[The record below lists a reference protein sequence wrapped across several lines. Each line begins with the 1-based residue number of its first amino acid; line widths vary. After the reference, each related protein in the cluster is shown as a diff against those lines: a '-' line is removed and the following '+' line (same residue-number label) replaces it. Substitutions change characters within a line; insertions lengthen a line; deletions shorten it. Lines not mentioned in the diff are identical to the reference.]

1 MNSMTEEDYNNL
13 YFLLNISSEAFEDW
27 WDTIDQED
35 RDYALSLLKV
45 AEHEIIETI
54 QEKTGVLDAAAEV
67 LSRFTK

>member
-13 YFLLNISSEAFEDW
+13 YFLLNISNETFEDW

-54 QEKTGVLDAAAEV
+54 QEKTGVLDAAVEV